1 MQNVSDL
8 APFGVRLQPDL
19 KEWLKISAKQNQRS
33 MNNELVFI
41 LEQEKLRRQDL
52 RNSTATD
59 NINS

>member
-8 APFGVRLQPDL
+8 APFGVRLQPEL

-41 LEQEKLRRQDL
+41 LENEKARRA
-52 RNSTATD
+52 STQQALIT
-59 NINS
+59 